1 MTLLE
6 ICVDDAAGLEAAIE
20 AGADRVELCSVLEL
34 GGLTPAP
41 GLIALAAH
49 ANVPVR
55 AMIRPR
61 PGDFV
66 FSESDLQ
73 AMLADIAAI
82 GAAGLEGV
90 VLGASLPD
98 GRLDMETLARLADAA
113 GNLRKTLHR
122 AIDLVPDMAE
132 AVEQAIALGF
142 DTVLT
147 AGRARTA
154 PEGVEQIALAH
165 RVAAGRITIMAG
177 SGVNAATAPDLLDRV
192 PLAALH
198 GACAEPALPAS
209 APAARLG
216 FDSPAR
222 KATSRVMVAALKAVL
237 ERRGAQAQAGAVSI
251 NT

>member
-20 AGADRVELCSVLEL
+20 GGADRVELCSVLEL
-34 GGLTPAP
+34 GGLTPTP
-41 GLIALAAH
+41 GLIALASH

-66 FSESDLQ
+66 FSESDLA
-73 AMLADIAAI
+73 AMLADIAAVRQ
-82 GAAGLEGV
+82 AGLEGV

-98 GRLDMETLARLADAA
+98 GRLDLETLDILAKAAA
-113 GNLRKTLHR
+113 GLKRTLHR

-142 DTVLT
+142 DTILT

-154 PEGVEQIALAH
+154 PQGIGQLALAH
-165 RVAAGRITIMAG
+165 RIAAGRIAIMAG
-177 SGVNAATAPDLLDRV
+177 SGIDANTAPALLARV
-192 PLAALH
+192 PLPALH
-198 GACAEPALPAS
+198 ASCGTAAPPAS
-209 APAARLG
+209 APAIRLG

-222 KATSRVMVAALKAVL
+222 KATSREKVAALKAVL
-237 ERRGAQAQAGAVSI
+237 SAPSL
-251 NT
+251 TPP

>member
-20 AGADRVELCSVLEL
+20 GGADRVELCSVLEL
-34 GGLTPAP
+34 GGLTPTP
-41 GLIALAAH
+41 GLIALASH

-73 AMLADIAAI
+73 AMLADIQAVRQ
-82 GAAGLEGV
+82 AGLEGV

-98 GRLDMETLARLADAA
+98 GRLDLETLGVLASAA
-113 GNLRKTLHR
+113 SGLKRTLHR

-132 AVEQAIALGF
+132 AVEQAITLGF
-142 DTVLT
+142 DTILT

-154 PEGVEQIALAH
+154 PEGVDQLALAH
-165 RVAAGRITIMAG
+165 RIAAGRLTIMAG
-177 SGVNAATAPDLLDRV
+177 SGINADTAPSLLDRA
-192 PLAALH
+192 PLTALH
-198 GACAEPALPAS
+198 ASCSENAPRPALPRYAWAS
-209 APAARLG
+209 TAP
-216 FDSPAR
+216 P
-222 KATSRVMVAALKAVL
+222 
-237 ERRGAQAQAGAVSI
+237 ERRQASQRSRR
-251 NT
+251 